1 MSKILNNSIPI
12 TLFCSVFPC
21 SYMCRYHWFG
31 CSRFLQ
37 DVSTLCV
44 QKIRHLKYSK
54 SRAEVS
60 RHRKFLLHSV
70 CVYQTA
76 VCHILGDHD
85 LNLHDWG
92 PQLSLALSL
101 SNIVYKTSRCT
112 SFVCLSSPSSPRER
126 EREREGGEREREKLI
141 TCIPFSSIYFVK
153 VFVVACCHSV
163 LHIFS
168 KL

>member
-1 MSKILNNSIPI
+1 MHACLCVLLTCNEFQSHLSWRRISNGNVYVLVNHGKNIALFQGCFQSGNCNQSFILYVQWVRGGVRYVMSKILNNSIPI

-85 LNLHDWG
+85 LNLHD
-92 PQLSLALSL
+92 
-101 SNIVYKTSRCT
+101 
-112 SFVCLSSPSSPRER
+112 
-126 EREREGGEREREKLI
+126 
-141 TCIPFSSIYFVK
+141 
-153 VFVVACCHSV
+153 
-163 LHIFS
+163 
-168 KL
+168 